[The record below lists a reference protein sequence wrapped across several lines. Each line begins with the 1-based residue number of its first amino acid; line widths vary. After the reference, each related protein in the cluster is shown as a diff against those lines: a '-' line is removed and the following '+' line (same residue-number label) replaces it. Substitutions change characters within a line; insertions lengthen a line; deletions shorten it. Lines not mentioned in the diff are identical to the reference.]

1 MVLIGVKNMIHR
13 FRWYLI
19 ICFVVA
25 VGYLQYD
32 KINYNRPHKELLDNF
47 YLITP
52 TIAKSDKDF
61 LELDRKPILYNS
73 RDLKCLAQ
81 NIFFEAGTES
91 MLGKIAVGQ
100 VTINR
105 VKIGHWGETI
115 CEVVN
120 AKNQFSWT
128 NRDNLSIDRE
138 SKNYK
143 DSFLAAKKV
152 LQERKRLRILRSA
165 LFYHADYVRPNWADK
180 NQKITKIDKHIFYN
194 GAKGS
199 SLSL

>member
-19 ICFVVA
+19 VCFVATVS
-25 VGYLQYD
+25 YLQYD

-128 NRDNLSIDRE
+128 NRDDLSIDRE

-165 LFYHADYVRPNWADK
+165 LFYHADYVRPNWVDK

>member
-1 MVLIGVKNMIHR
+1 MEITMILQ
-13 FRWYLI
+13 FRWY
-19 ICFVVA
+19 FVA
-25 VGYLQYD
+25 FFVGLGVYLQYD
-32 KINYNRPHKELLDNF
+32 GTNNQRPHQELLDNF
-47 YLITP
+47 NIITP
-52 TIAKSDKDF
+52 TIAQTDKSV
-61 LELDRKPILYNS
+61 LELDKKPILYNTK
-73 RDLKCLAQ
+73 DLKCLAQ

-100 VTINR
+100 VTVNR
-105 VKIGHWGETI
+105 VKIGHWGETF

-120 AKNQFSWT
+120 SKDQFSWT
-128 NRDNLSIDRE
+128 NRNDLSIDTD

-143 DSFLAAKKV
+143 DSLVAAKKV

-180 NQKITKIDKHIFYN
+180 NQKVVKIEKHIFYN

>member
-1 MVLIGVKNMIHR
+1 MIHR

-19 ICFVVA
+19 ICFITTVS
-25 VGYLQYD
+25 YLQYD
-32 KINYNRPHKELLDNF
+32 NINYNRPHRELLDNF
-47 YLITP
+47 NLITP
-52 TIAKSDKDF
+52 TIAKSNKDF

-100 VTINR
+100 VTVNR

-128 NRDNLSIDRE
+128 NKDDLSIDKT

-143 DSFLAAKKV
+143 ESFLAAKKV

-165 LFYHADYVRPNWADK
+165 LFYHADYVRPNWVDR
-180 NQKITKIDKHIFYN
+180 NQKIGQIGTHVFYN

>member
-1 MVLIGVKNMIHR
+1 MIHR

-19 ICFVVA
+19 ISFITTVS
-25 VGYLQYD
+25 YLQYD
-32 KINYNRPHKELLDNF
+32 NINYNRPHQELLDNF
-47 YLITP
+47 NLITP
-52 TIAKSDKDF
+52 TIAKSNKDF

-73 RDLKCLAQ
+73 RDLRCLAQ

-100 VTINR
+100 VTVNR
-105 VKIGHWGETI
+105 VKIGHWGETV

-120 AKNQFSWT
+120 SKGQFSWT
-128 NRDNLSIDRE
+128 DRDDLSIDKD

-143 DSFLAAKKV
+143 DSVWAAKKV

-165 LFYHADYVRPNWADK
+165 LFYHADYVQPKWADK
-180 NQKITKIDKHIFYN
+180 TQKITKIDKHIFYN

>member
-1 MVLIGVKNMIHR
+1 MIHR

-19 ICFVVA
+19 ICFITTVS
-25 VGYLQYD
+25 YLQYD
-32 KINYNRPHKELLDNF
+32 NINYNRPHRELLDNF
-47 YLITP
+47 NLITP
-52 TIAKSDKDF
+52 TIAQSNRDV

-100 VTINR
+100 VTVNR

-115 CEVVN
+115 CEVVT
-120 AKNQFSWT
+120 AKDQFSWT
-128 NRDNLSIDRE
+128 NKDDLSIDKD

-143 DSFLAAKKV
+143 ESVLAAKKI

-165 LFYHADYVRPNWADK
+165 LFYHADYVSPNWIDK
-180 NQKITKIDKHIFYN
+180 DQRIGKIDKHIFYN

-199 SLSL
+199 SLGL

>member
-1 MVLIGVKNMIHR
+1 MVHR
-13 FRWYLI
+13 FRWYFIALFISLI
-19 ICFVVA
+19 LYA
-25 VGYLQYD
+25 KHD
-32 KINYNRPHKELLDNF
+32 TINYQNPHRELLDNF
-47 YLITP
+47 NIITP
-52 TIAKSDKDF
+52 TIAQTDKSV
-61 LELDRKPILYNS
+61 LELDKKPILYNTK
-73 RDLKCLAQ
+73 DLKCLAQ

-100 VTINR
+100 VTVNR
-105 VKIGHWGETI
+105 VKIGHWGETV

-120 AKNQFSWT
+120 SKNQFSWT
-128 NRDNLSIDRE
+128 NKDDLYIDRD

-143 DSFLAAKKV
+143 DSVLAAKKV

-165 LFYHADYVRPNWADK
+165 LFYHADYVRPHWADK
-180 NQKITKIDKHIFYN
+180 NQKVVKIEKHIFYN

>member
-1 MVLIGVKNMIHR
+1 MIHR

-19 ICFVVA
+19 VCFVA
-25 VGYLQYD
+25 TVGYLQYD

-128 NRDNLSIDRE
+128 NRDDLSIDRE

-143 DSFLAAKKV
+143 ESFLAAKKV

-165 LFYHADYVRPNWADK
+165 LFYHADYVRPNWVDK

>member
-1 MVLIGVKNMIHR
+1 MIHR

-19 ICFVVA
+19 ICFITTVS
-25 VGYLQYD
+25 YLQYD
-32 KINYNRPHKELLDNF
+32 NINYNRPHRELLDNF
-47 YLITP
+47 NLITP
-52 TIAKSDKDF
+52 TIAKSNKDF

-128 NRDNLSIDRE
+128 NKDNLSIDRE

-165 LFYHADYVRPNWADK
+165 LFYHADYVRPNWVDK

>member
-19 ICFVVA
+19 VCFVA
-25 VGYLQYD
+25 TVGYLQYD
-32 KINYNRPHKELLDNF
+32 KINYNRPHRELLDNF

-128 NRDNLSIDRE
+128 NRDDLSIDRE

-165 LFYHADYVRPNWADK
+165 LFYHADYVRPNWVDK

>member
-1 MVLIGVKNMIHR
+1 MIHR

-19 ICFVVA
+19 ICFVTTVS
-25 VGYLQYD
+25 YLKYD
-32 KINYNRPHKELLDNF
+32 STNYNRPHRELLDSF

-52 TIAKSDKDF
+52 TIAKSNREV

-100 VTINR
+100 VTVNR
-105 VKIGHWGETI
+105 VKIGHWGETV

-120 AKNQFSWT
+120 AKDQFSWT
-128 NRDNLSIDRE
+128 NRDDISIDRD
-138 SKNYK
+138 SRNYK
-143 DSFLAAKKV
+143 DSLVAAKKV

-180 NQKITKIDKHIFYN
+180 NQKVVKIEKHIFYN

>member
-1 MVLIGVKNMIHR
+1 MIHR

-19 ICFVVA
+19 ICFITTVS
-25 VGYLQYD
+25 YLQYD
-32 KINYNRPHKELLDNF
+32 NINYNRPHQELLDNF
-47 YLITP
+47 NLITP
-52 TIAKSDKDF
+52 TIAKSNKDF

-73 RDLKCLAQ
+73 RDLRCLAQ

-100 VTINR
+100 VTVNR
-105 VKIGHWGETI
+105 VKIGHWGETV

-120 AKNQFSWT
+120 SKGQFSWT
-128 NRDNLSIDRE
+128 DRDDLSIDKD

-143 DSFLAAKKV
+143 DSVWAAKKV

-165 LFYHADYVRPNWADK
+165 LFYHADYVQPKWADK
-180 NQKITKIDKHIFYN
+180 TQKITKIDKHIFYN

>member
-1 MVLIGVKNMIHR
+1 MIHR

-19 ICFVVA
+19 ICFVTTVS
-25 VGYLQYD
+25 YLQYD
-32 KINYNRPHKELLDNF
+32 STNYNRPHRELLDNF

-73 RDLKCLAQ
+73 KDLKCLAQ

-100 VTINR
+100 VTVNR
-105 VKIGHWGETI
+105 VKIGHWGETV

-120 AKNQFSWT
+120 SKGQFSWT
-128 NRDNLSIDRE
+128 DRNDLSIDKD

-143 DSFLAAKKV
+143 DSVWAAKKV

-165 LFYHADYVRPNWADK
+165 LFYHADYVRPNWVDK
-180 NQKITKIDKHIFYN
+180 TQKITKIDKHIFYN

>member
-1 MVLIGVKNMIHR
+1 MIHR

-19 ICFVVA
+19 VCFVTTVS
-25 VGYLQYD
+25 YLQYD

-52 TIAKSDKDF
+52 TIAKSDKDV

-73 RDLKCLAQ
+73 KDLKCLAQ

-128 NRDNLSIDRE
+128 NRDDLSIDRE

-143 DSFLAAKKV
+143 ESFLAAKKV

-165 LFYHADYVRPNWADK
+165 LFYHADYVRPNWVDK

>member
-1 MVLIGVKNMIHR
+1 MIHR

-19 ICFVVA
+19 A
-25 VGYLQYD
+25 VFISFGVYAQYD
-32 KINYNRPHKELLDNF
+32 STNYQSPHKELLDNF
-47 YLITP
+47 YIITP
-52 TIAKSDKDF
+52 TIAQSNKDV
-61 LELDRKPILYNS
+61 LELDRRPILYNT

-100 VTINR
+100 VTVNR
-105 VKIGHWGETI
+105 VKIGHWGETV
-115 CEVVN
+115 CEVVT

-128 NRDNLSIDRE
+128 NKDDLSIDRD
-138 SKNYK
+138 SRNYK
-143 DSFLAAKKV
+143 DSVLAAKKV

-180 NQKITKIDKHIFYN
+180 NQKIIKIGTHVFYN

>member
-19 ICFVVA
+19 VCFVA
-25 VGYLQYD
+25 TVGYLQYD

-47 YLITP
+47 NIITP
-52 TIAKSDKDF
+52 TIAQTSKDV

-73 RDLKCLAQ
+73 KDLKCLAQ

-128 NRDNLSIDRE
+128 NRNDLSMDRD